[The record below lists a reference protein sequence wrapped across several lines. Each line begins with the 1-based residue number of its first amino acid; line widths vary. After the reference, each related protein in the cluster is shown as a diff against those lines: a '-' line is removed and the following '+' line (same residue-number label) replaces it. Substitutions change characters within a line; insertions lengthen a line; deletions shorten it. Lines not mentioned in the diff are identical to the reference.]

1 MSLIHTYNTISQLK
15 GEYKTIITQPLKII
29 GKSVLFYLENILDT
43 SISTCDNKPYL
54 KNRKLLK
61 KIEIGRGNTLKINNF
76 KHSLHNCNDF
86 ILKKYFS
93 LFSIENKEFQWED
106 NIYYLNIIANSNID
120 LYDTGEFPIG
130 SNYDYS
136 YKIVISSDKS
146 KEVID
151 KFILKSMEFYR
162 KDICEDFCLDN
173 ETKVYI
179 YDDGYWDLLYRLP
192 KRKRETVYLPKNML
206 GKFIDYLDN
215 WKCEKQES
223 WHEEMGIPYKCNILL
238 HGYPGTGK
246 TSLIKT
252 IAGKFNYNIY
262 MLNFNS
268 KLDDTKLMKAIK
280 TVKDN
285 SILVMED
292 IDCLFAERKKNDEF
306 KNQITFSGL
315 LNILDG
321 VASKP
326 GLITFLTTNYKMKLD
341 KALLRPGRIDYQIEF
356 SYSTKDQIQAMYN
369 KFFTENSDEDFDSFW
384 KKIKKL
390 KLTMSLLQTYFY
402 QCYQSEEMDIIKNI
416 DELKKNAVEH
426 NYENKFQ
433 DTLYN

>member
-1 MSLIHTYNTISQLK
+1 MSIIRSYEQLSELQGK
-15 GEYKTIITQPLKII
+15 FKIIITQPYKII
-29 GKSVLFYLENILDT
+29 GKSILFYLAKILDT
-43 SISTCDNKPYL
+43 DILTCDNKLYL

-61 KIEIGRGNTLKINNF
+61 KIELGRGNKLNVKSFKSDLKDTNEF
-76 KHSLHNCNDF
+76 V
-86 ILKKYFS
+86 LKKYWS
-93 LFSIENKEFQWED
+93 LLEISNKTFTWED
-106 NIYYLNIIANSNID
+106 NEFYLHIISND
-120 LYDTGEFPIG
+120 NKLYDTGEFPIG
-130 SNYDYS
+130 TNYDFS
-136 YKIVISSDKS
+136 YKLVISTNKN

-151 KFILKSMEFYR
+151 NLIFKSMEYYR
-162 KDICEDFCLDN
+162 RDICEDFCLDN

-179 YDDGYWDLLYRLP
+179 YDEGYWDLLYRLP
-192 KRKRETVYLPKNML
+192 KRKKDTVYLPKNTL
-206 GKFIDYLDN
+206 QKFTNYLDN
-215 WKCEKQES
+215 WKSEKQES
-223 WHEEMGIPYKCNILL
+223 WHEDMGIPYKCNILL

-252 IAGKFNYNIY
+252 IAANFNYNIY

-321 VASKP
+321 VAAKP

-356 SYSTKDQIQAMYN
+356 NYATKNQIYSMYKRFFPQNIEKD
-369 KFFTENSDEDFDSFW
+369 FEDLW
-384 KKIKKL
+384 LKIKKL
-390 KLTMSLLQTYFY
+390 KLTMSLLQSYFY
-402 QCYQSEEMDIIKNI
+402 QCYQSEEMDLITNVS
-416 DELKKNAVEH
+416 ELKKQATEH

-433 DTLYN
+433 ETLYN